1 MAYLNIASNK
11 PAMAS
16 GYVKPFEAARAVN
29 GTTAP
34 TSRWLCNSVSSTNPA
49 KLTVS
54 LGGLFIITSWV
65 VKHMGVAGWVS
76 PNYNMSDFKLQGS
89 LDNNT
94 WYDLD
99 SVVSNTVAIT
109 NRTITSTTPYRY
121 VRLSVTKGLNTNP
134 QLASAVEFEV
144 YGYTTPLLS
153 SLVVSSGSSPLTF
166 TSPFSPTTYG
176 YMVSNT
182 VPYATSSVNLS
193 AIPQDSTATVKV
205 NGTAIAYGANVPVA
219 LNVGSNTITVDV
231 FGNDGQMRQT
241 YTVAIT
247 RAAGAYM
254 QSLVLKAPDGTEIPL
269 NFNKDT
275 INYAVTVGYDITS
288 VNVVATSSNGTTNV
302 IVNGQ
307 TVPSGQ
313 LVTVNNL
320 VVGQNTITASVVD
333 DTKTYTISLTRSS
346 SPYLT
351 SVTVTYINRTTYTI
365 PVQINKGQTQYEVDI
380 PNGIT
385 SIAITAVGE
394 DGNVKILVNGN
405 QNLASGQ
412 ISSYISVNQTAQPI
426 IPIVTTSNQGTGSIS
441 YGIKIK

>member
-11 PAMAS
+11 PATAS

-65 VKHMGVAGWVS
+65 VKHMGVTGWAS
-76 PNYNMSDFKLQGS
+76 PNYNMSDYKLQGS
-89 LDNNT
+89 QDNNT

-109 NRTITSTTPYRY
+109 NRTITSTNPYRY

-153 SLVVSSGSSPLTF
+153 SLVVSAGSTPLAF
-166 TSPFSPTTYG
+166 DNPFLPTRYTYT
-176 YMVSNT
+176 VPT
-182 VPYATSSVNLS
+182 AVPYATSSVNLS
-193 AIPQDSTATVKV
+193 AVPQDSTATVKV

-231 FGNDGQMRQT
+231 FGKDGQMKQT

-247 RAAGAYM
+247 RQQGAI
-254 QSLVLKAPDGTEIPL
+254 LTGL
-269 NFNKDT
+269 
-275 INYAVTVGYDITS
+275 
-288 VNVVATSSNGTTNV
+288 
-302 IVNGQ
+302 
-307 TVPSGQ
+307 
-313 LVTVNNL
+313 
-320 VVGQNTITASVVD
+320 
-333 DTKTYTISLTRSS
+333 TISSGTLTPGFTSGNTTYS
-346 SPYLT
+346 DSVAANVA
-351 SVTVTYINRTTYTI
+351 SVTVTPTSAANATITVNGQAVVSGNTSQAISLPQNATTPISVVVTSADGTSSNTYTI
-365 PVQINKGQTQYEVDI
+365 NVSRPPCSSDATL
-380 PNGIT
+380 
-385 SIAITAVGE
+385 SALRMSASAIIGFSPTKFTYTVN
-394 DGNVKILVNGN
+394 NVKTSSTTVTATAANANASITVNG
-405 QNLASGQ
+405 QAVTSGQ
-412 ISSYISVNQTAQPI
+412 PSQSISLIVGANNINVVVTAQDS
-426 IPIVTTSNQGTGSIS
+426 VTVNTYVITLNRTQ
-441 YGIKIK
+441 